1 LRDNRLRVALMGAP
15 VGNTNGAKAKRW
27 QKAIERALARSGGDI
42 DAGLNPI
49 ADRLIAA
56 ATAGDKDA
64 IREIGDRLDGK
75 PKQSVD
81 VDLTSRT
88 VVDLDDAQLA
98 GIVTADGGSG
108 IAGPEDGAQESAG
121 LHPVHP
127 R

>member
-1 LRDNRLRVALMGAP
+1 MGAP
-15 VGNTNGAKAKRW
+15 LGNLHAAKDRRW
-27 QKAIERALARSGGDI
+27 RKAIERALARSGGDV
-42 DAGLNPI
+42 DSGLNPI
-49 ADRLIAA
+49 ADQVVAA
-56 ATAGDKDA
+56 ALKGDRDA
-64 IREIGDRLDGK
+64 WREIGDRLDGK

-108 IAGPEDGAQESAG
+108 IASAEDGATEPAG